1 MALNIKDPNV
11 DALVRELARE
21 TGESITVAVELAAKE
36 RLERLRA
43 AVPSEERARAAHRIL
58 EEADALPVFDDR
70 PVEEIIRYD
79 ENGLP
84 I

>member
-1 MALNIKDPNV
+1 MALNIKDPEV
-11 DALVRELARE
+11 DALVRALARE
-21 TGESITVAVELAAKE
+21 TGESITTAVERATRE

-43 AVPSEERARAAHRIL
+43 ASPRDRRQAAIRRIVERASA
-58 EEADALPVFDDR
+58 R
-70 PVEEIIRYD
+70 PVLDARPIEDIIPYD